1 MKRGGLNMGDLLK
14 WLVNNIISPI
24 GGVVGAVGGTVRF
37 FLSQTIFLI
46 IMAITFSISVIKSV
60 YKVLDKIVYELEK
73 VIIVVALTVMTI
85 AVLIVAIDRWF
96 EWVNFGWFWLTK
108 LAMFLMI
115 WSGFMGASIATRRRE
130 HITIDI
136 SSRVLTPKGVKIA
149 TFFSQS
155 ISAGF
160 CFYMAYLAY
169 LYTAESFHYGDR
181 EGVFPVPL
189 WIIQMVLP
197 ITLTM
202 MGARF
207 VENIFKES
215 KENEDL
221 EELGIR
227 PEPVSVKSSADTSM
241 AMKDIILAGLFP
253 GLVLGT
259 FLAFKLS
266 ASIGW
271 LIFINCVALL
281 FIGAPLFI
289 LIGFACIFCV
299 MLLGNGDPTNIPI
312 DMFEAVKKETLL
324 AIPFFML
331 AGGIMT
337 AGSIATRLIDTAKAI
352 IGHLPGGL
360 AVSAVLACLLF
371 AAISGSSP
379 VTVIAI
385 GSIMFPALIK
395 EKYDE
400 EFSLGLVTSAGTLG
414 ILIPPSIP
422 MIIYAI
428 MAPVDGKALSVRELF
443 VAGLIP
449 GLLVAGI
456 LCLYSVFKQDISN
469 LKIKKFDAKHALS
482 ATINGSFSLILI
494 ALIFFGIYFGLFTAV
509 EAAAVAV
516 AYAALVEFGLQPGLS
531 WARQGSGGI
540 KQKFSTFVELKPR
553 EVPKVFVD
561 STSIMGAL
569 FVIIVIAIALNRF
582 LCEEEIPQLAAAWL
596 SELVSSKVGFLLL
609 VNVFLLL
616 LGCVMDI
623 ISAILIV
630 APLLAPIAIHYGVDP
645 IHFGIIFT
653 VNLSIGYITPPIG
666 INLFVA
672 SGVFKRPIV
681 KVIRGTLPF
690 AAILLIA
697 LLLVTF
703 VPAISLVLLGR

>member
-1 MKRGGLNMGDLLK
+1 MEYLLK
-14 WLVNNIISPI
+14 WLVNNILSPI
-24 GGVVGAVGGTVRF
+24 GVVVGSIRAVVRF
-37 FLSQTIFLI
+37 VLSQVIFLI
-46 IMAITFSISVIKSV
+46 IMAVTFSMSVIKSV
-60 YKVLDKIVYELEK
+60 YKLLDSIIYEMEK
-73 VIIVVALTVMTI
+73 VIIVVALVVMTI
-85 AVLIVAIDRWF
+85 AVLIVAVDRWF

-115 WSGFMGASIATRRRE
+115 WAGFIGASIATRRRE

-136 SSRVLTPKGVKIA
+136 SSKVLTPKGVKIA
-149 TFFSQS
+149 TFFSQA

-169 LYTAESFHYGDR
+169 LYTVESFGYCDR

-189 WIIQMVLP
+189 WTIQMILP

-207 VENIFKES
+207 IENIFKEP
-215 KENEDL
+215 KEREDL
-221 EELGIR
+221 EEMGVR
-227 PEPVSVKSSADTSM
+227 PDPVTVKSGADTSM
-241 AMKDIILAGLFP
+241 AVKDIILAGLFP

-289 LIGFACIFCV
+289 LIGIACVFCV

-400 EFSLGLVTSAGTLG
+400 KFSLGLVTSAGTLG

-449 GLLVAGI
+449 GLLVALI
-456 LCLYSVFKQDISN
+456 LCIYSIFKQDISN

-482 ATINGSFSLILI
+482 ASINGSFSLILI
-494 ALIFFGIYFGLFTAV
+494 GLIFFGIYFGLFTAV

-516 AYAALVEFGLQPGLS
+516 AYACMVEFGLQPALS
-531 WARQGSGGI
+531 YIRQGGGTR
-540 KQKFSTFVELKPR
+540 QKFSSFVELKPR

-561 STSIMGAL
+561 STAIMGAL

-596 SELVSSKVGFLLL
+596 SEMVSTKIGFLLL

-645 IHFGIIFT
+645 IHFGIIFI
-653 VNLSIGYITPPIG
+653 VNLQIGYITPPIG

-672 SGVFKRPIV
+672 SGVFKKPIV
-681 KVIRGTLPF
+681 QVIQGTLPF

-697 LLLVTF
+697 LLLVTY
-703 VPAISLVLLGR
+703 VPAISLILLGR